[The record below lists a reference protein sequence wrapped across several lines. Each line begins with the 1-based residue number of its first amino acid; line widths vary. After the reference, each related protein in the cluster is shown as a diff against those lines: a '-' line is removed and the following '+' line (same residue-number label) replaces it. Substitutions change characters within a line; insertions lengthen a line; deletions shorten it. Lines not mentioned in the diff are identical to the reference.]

1 MSLFWFCACAYLL
14 FSAVGLLE
22 ADIRVKPGASPST
35 AQIVWTTL
43 SFALAYPAS
52 AALRWMAARTRK

>member
-35 AQIVWTTL
+35 ACIVGTTL
-43 SFALAYPAS
+43 CFALAHPTS
-52 AALRWMAARTRK
+52 AALRWAAAQSRR